1 MALSFPSSPSVGQ
14 QSQQN
19 GNVYQWDGAAWNRLA
34 SLAGHASTH
43 GAAGADP
50 VTIAVSQISDLAAG
64 ANAAA
69 RMYLWQTFR

>member
-1 MALSFPSSPSVGQ
+1 MALSLPSNPTLNQVATA
-14 QSQQN
+14 N
-19 GNVYQWDGAAWNRLA
+19 GRTYQWDGSAWSLTTNTA
-34 SLAGHASTH
+34 SHASTH

-69 RMYLWQTFR
+69 RMFLWQTFR